1 MPLVPLDLPAGF
13 YRNGTDLEGSNRWRD
28 GSLVRW
34 MDGSL
39 RPVGGWS
46 VRKEGFTTNPVRGM
60 HTWQSNNGTAWVAG
74 GSYNEIVVMT
84 GAGVLTDITPDDL
97 SPGRESSAVSTG
109 YGFGYY
115 GTGIYGQPRPVT
127 SDSVPQEA
135 SVWMLDNWGQNL
147 VALHSDDGRIFEWA
161 LSTAAGSE
169 LVATGDF
176 ATDTNWTK
184 GVNWSIANNYASY
197 AQLKK
202 TFDANDSTNTNIGTD
217 TITIT
222 AHGFSTG
229 DEVTYTVPASPATA
243 LGGLTT
249 ATNYF
254 IVGATTNTIQLAAT
268 SGGAAIDLTRKDLI
282 FDGDDA
288 AVVNV
293 STDKIVATNT
303 FTTGEYVTYSNG
315 GGVDIGGLTNNAKYY
330 IVGATSSEF
339 QLALTSGGSAIDLT
353 ADFNVSFDPNAVTT
367 SATSITVTVVN
378 VGGVNKFHF
387 GGVTAPT
394 LTLIRGTTYTFD
406 LSDASN
412 SGHPLVFTN
421 GGASYSSGVTTTGT
435 AGQAGASVTFAVPSN
450 APASGLA
457 YVCSVHGATMG
468 NTIATVPTDTPIDYS
483 TETITII
490 GHGLSND
497 DEVTYSNGGGTNIG
511 GLTTGTNYFVIS
523 ATTDTF
529 KLAATSGGSAINL
542 TAPGGSLGTNHSFD
556 LDIGSTHSFTVDH
569 GNNHELARVNFGNL
583 DQTVSGLVATP
594 DAQDSYDLTVTLID
608 RDDDSN
614 ASTLPNAS
622 VKVTGTTSTT
632 VLVNQTLVVG
642 SNTIRF
648 GSDDTA
654 VKIEIIPGAYNTP
667 NFDIDNV
674 SLKKKTV
681 IEPIANAPVN
691 NKALVVTEERFI
703 FALGSGG
710 NSRKISW
717 CDKEDNTVWT
727 AASTNEAGD
736 IELATAGQI
745 MCGLRTRAGTLIITD
760 TDSHLAQYIGPPYVY
775 SVNRLATNSGA
786 ISRLSAVSVDQGAYW
801 FGQENFYFFDG
812 NSVQTLECDVHD
824 YVFGDFNTAQQSKV
838 WGMANFN
845 NEIWWFYCS
854 EDSTEIDRY
863 VAYDYQEG
871 HWLIGNLSRTS
882 GASRG
887 VFAYPFMTGE
897 YVKTVTLNVTV
908 QNDSG
913 NKFYISTYSGSAPTI
928 TLVKGNTYQFS
939 QADASNSSHPI
950 RFSAIPNGT
959 HGGGVEYTE
968 GVSYVGTPGTSG
980 SYTEIVVGANT
991 PTLYFYCSNHSNM
1004 GGTVEIASQVSVYN
1018 HEVGVNYE
1026 GGSVFCETGPMS
1038 IGSGEKLAK
1047 VKSVIPDEKTAGDV
1061 DLRFKTRFYPNG
1073 SETTHGPYNP
1083 ANPTSVRF
1091 TGRQV
1096 RMRVDADQSTDWR
1109 VGIMRLDAVTGG
1121 KR

>member
-1 MPLVPLDLPAGF
+1 MLIPLDIPAGF

-39 RPVGGWS
+39 RPVGGWA

-84 GAGVLTDITPDDL
+84 GAGVLTDVTPDDL
-97 SPGRESSAVSTG
+97 SPGRENAAVNTG

-135 SVWMLDNWGQNL
+135 STWMLDNWGQNL
-147 VALHSDDGRIFEWA
+147 VALHSDDGRIFEWS
-161 LSTAAGSE
+161 LSTTAGSE

-176 ATDTNWTK
+176 ASDTNWTK
-184 GVNWSIANNYASY
+184 GVNWSIANGYASY
-197 AQLKK
+197 VQLKK
-202 TFDANDSTNTNIGTD
+202 TFNANDSTNTNISTD

-268 SGGAAIDLTRKDLI
+268 SGGPAIDLTRKDLI

-315 GGVDIGGLTNNAKYY
+315 GGVDIGGLTNDAKYY
-330 IVGATSSEF
+330 IIGATSSEF
-339 QLALTSGGSAIDLT
+339 QIALTSGGSAITIT
-353 ADFNVSFDPNAVTT
+353 ANN
-367 SATSITVTVVN
+367 
-378 VGGVNKFHF
+378 
-387 GGVTAPT
+387 
-394 LTLIRGTTYTFD
+394 
-406 LSDASN
+406 
-412 SGHPLVFTN
+412 
-421 GGASYSSGVTTTGT
+421 
-435 AGQAGASVTFAVPSN
+435 SVTIDS
-450 APASGLA
+450 
-457 YVCSVHGATMG
+457 
-468 NTIATVPTDTPIDYS
+468 TDTAVVDATNDKI
-483 TETITII
+483 IT
-490 GHGLSND
+490 SNTFSNN
-497 DEVTYSNGGGTNIG
+497 EIVTYDNGGGTDIA
-511 GLTTGTNYFVIS
+511 GLTNGTDYYIINATSTEFQLS
-523 ATTDTF
+523 ATQ
-529 KLAATSGGSAINL
+529 GGSAINI
-542 TAPGGSLGTNHSFD
+542 TGVGVGAAHVFRQ
-556 LDIGSTHSFTVDH
+556 DIGSTHSFTVDH

-622 VKVTGTTSTT
+622 VKVTGTTSAT

-654 VKIEIIPGAYNTP
+654 VKVEIIPGAYNTP
-667 NFDIDNV
+667 NFDVDNV

-681 IEPIANAPVN
+681 IEPIANAPIN

-786 ISRLSAVSVDQGAYW
+786 VSRLSAVSVDQGAYW

-812 NSVQTLECDVHD
+812 NSVQTLKCDVHD

-854 EDSTEIDRY
+854 ENSTEIDRY

-882 GASRG
+882 GVSRG

-897 YVKTVTLNVTV
+897 YVKTVTLDVTV

-913 NKFYISTYSGSAPTI
+913 NKFYISSYSGSAPTI
-928 TLVKGNTYQFS
+928 TLVKGNTYRFS

-950 RFSAIPNGT
+950 KFSAIPNGT

-1038 IGSGEKLAK
+1038 IGNGEKLAK

-1109 VGIMRLDAVTGG
+1109 VGVMRLDAVTGG